1 MSGIDRI
8 CGFPCP
14 WQQFVEAVDGM
25 PVDHAPEHVVQ
36 VGVRFN
42 AVEFGGSH
50 QRADDRPAGASPIAS
65 SEQVILPAER
75 HRTDCALDRIGI
87 EFNPAVTQK
96 LRQTFPAR
104 ERIADRLGKRAAAR
118 DTREMLFEPSPE
130 CVDNRLRFAL
140 SCRKTIRRL
149 LASNCG
155 FDRIKFADPAQG
167 FLGKRRIGRL
177 RDLIELAP
185 RMRPARSKDDIALD
199 GQPLEAGVA
208 VDVENALEVL
218 KMRHRALGL
227 SVRRE
232 QIDSRRRLRSRPWSL
247 LACIDPQ
254 ASGLRASAA
263 RIEHRDG
270 RVISKEMIGG
280 KDVLAQPPV
289 QSFKPP
295 AGAADPAR
303 ECRAFDLDAM
313 PGKDLRLPVERCVI
327 AIFAD
332 KHLREQ
338 RRRCKATGDRAFRR
352 CSLHHFVADP
362 ACIFGTRGA
371 DHTEPCWHPIE
382 HLGFA
387 LAS

>member
-1 MSGIDRI
+1 MQI
-8 CGFPCP
+8 
-14 WQQFVEAVDGM
+14 
-25 PVDHAPEHVVQ
+25 
-36 VGVRFN
+36 GVRFD
-42 AVEFGGSH
+42 AVHFCSFD
-50 QRADDRPAGASPIAS
+50 QRANDRPSGASPIAAC
-65 SEQVILPAER
+65 EQMISCRGPQDGLRAQPDWYRVQCGRHEKTESNLPIARARNGSLRRAYCGQRCEEVVFR
-75 HRTDCALDRIGI
+75 AKSGMHRRSASI
-87 EFNPAVTQK
+87 
-96 LRQTFPAR
+96 
-104 ERIADRLGKRAAAR
+104 
-118 DTREMLFEPSPE
+118 
-130 CVDNRLRFAL
+130 AL

-254 ASGLRASAA
+254 ASGLRAPAA

-280 KDVLAQPPV
+280 KDVLAQPSV
-289 QSFKPP
+289 QSFEPP

-313 PGKDLRLPVERCVI
+313 PGKICDCR
-327 AIFAD
+327 
-332 KHLREQ
+332 
-338 RRRCKATGDRAFRR
+338 
-352 CSLHHFVADP
+352 
-362 ACIFGTRGA
+362 
-371 DHTEPCWHPIE
+371 
-382 HLGFA
+382 
-387 LAS
+387 

>member
-1 MSGIDRI
+1 MR
-8 CGFPCP
+8 
-14 WQQFVEAVDGM
+14 
-25 PVDHAPEHVVQ
+25 
-36 VGVRFN
+36 N
-42 AVEFGGSH
+42 A
-50 QRADDRPAGASPIAS
+50 DL
-65 SEQVILPAER
+65 LPAAVLKRKAVVYVRQSTQAQVQTNLESQRRQYELVDEARRHGFQSVEVIDDDLGRSASGMTARPGFER
-75 HRTDCALDRIGI
+75 LVAWLCAG
-87 EFNPAVTQK
+87 
-96 LRQTFPAR
+96 
-104 ERIADRLGKRAAAR
+104 
-118 DTREMLFEPSPE
+118 
-130 CVDNRLRFAL
+130 
-140 SCRKTIRRL
+140 
-149 LASNCG
+149 
-155 FDRIKFADPAQG
+155 G

-254 ASGLRASAA
+254 ASGLRASTA

-280 KDVLAQPPV
+280 KDVLAQPTV
-289 QSFKPP
+289 QSFEPP

-313 PGKDLRLPVERCVI
+313 PGKDPNDLGARMNVLSTERKTLSAEFEAEPPPVNVLALHPAVLERY
-327 AIFAD
+327 A
-332 KHLREQ
+332 EQ
-338 RRRCKATGDRAFRR
+338 
-352 CSLHHFVADP
+352 
-362 ACIFGTRGA
+362 
-371 DHTEPCWHPIE
+371 
-382 HLGFA
+382 LGKLQDA
-387 LAS
+387 LAKGINAGDSDGAEAMRDLVETVTVFRDTSRPGGVEVEIAGRLTALLGAPAYPNGVKGAWGKVVAEVRYRQSPRRDFPSFTVDLSAGVG